1 MIMKG
6 KNFIMKILVADD
18 EDIFRKLLCDFLKKD
33 EYDVIEAN
41 NGKDALNLFQSNGNT
56 INLAIL
62 DVMMPGMNG
71 LEVCKQI
78 KYSCANIP
86 VLILTAK
93 DGEEDQIQAFEAG
106 ADDYISKPFSFPIL
120 LLRVRAL
127 LKRYETDSNS
137 ILEYK
142 NLKLDEKRHQV
153 FIGGTPLE
161 LTPKEFEMLLYL
173 IRNKG
178 IVASR
183 EDLLQKIWD
192 YNFYGDERTVDTHIK
207 NIRQKLGEDNI
218 IKTIRGYGY
227 KVEE

>member
-1 MIMKG
+1 MKG

-33 EYDVIEAN
+33 GYDVIEAN

-127 LKRYETDSNS
+127 LKRYETDTNS

-178 IVASR
+178 IVVSR

>member
-1 MIMKG
+1 
-6 KNFIMKILVADD
+6 MKILVADD

-33 EYDVIEAN
+33 GYDIIEVN

-78 KYSCANIP
+78 KYSCANVP

-127 LKRYETDSNS
+127 LKRYETDTNS

-178 IVASR
+178 IVVSR

>member
-1 MIMKG
+1 
-6 KNFIMKILVADD
+6 MKILVADD

-33 EYDVIEAN
+33 GYDVIEAN

-78 KYSCANIP
+78 NYSCANIP

-127 LKRYETDSNS
+127 LKRYETDTNS

-173 IRNKG
+173 VRNKG
-178 IVASR
+178 IVVSR

>member
-1 MIMKG
+1 
-6 KNFIMKILVADD
+6 MKILVADD

-33 EYDVIEAN
+33 GYDVIEAN

-86 VLILTAK
+86 TLILTAK

-127 LKRYETDSNS
+127 LKRYETDTNS

-178 IVASR
+178 IVVSR

-192 YNFYGDERTVDTHIK
+192 YNFYGDEWTVDTHIK

>member
-1 MIMKG
+1 MKG

-33 EYDVIEAN
+33 GYDVIEAN

-62 DVMMPGMNG
+62 DVMMPGRNG

-127 LKRYETDSNS
+127 LKRYETDTNS

-153 FIGGTPLE
+153 FIGEAPLE

-178 IVASR
+178 IVVSR